1 MITPHRHQQH
11 LHRYDE
17 DTVTTTATADIQPD
31 DDLISLDEV
40 KRLAGIGKTMIYRL
54 ERAKRFPQRFKPG
67 GYASRWSRRE
77 VMAWRE
83 DQRGA
88 Q

>member
-1 MITPHRHQQH
+1 MTPHQAAKRQN
-11 LHRYDE
+11 RDNE
-17 DTVTTTATADIQPD
+17 DTVTATAQNQPD
-31 DDLISLDEV
+31 DDLIPLEEV

-54 ERAKRFPQRFKPG
+54 ERAKSFPQRFKPG

-83 DQRGA
+83 DQRRA
-88 Q
+88 